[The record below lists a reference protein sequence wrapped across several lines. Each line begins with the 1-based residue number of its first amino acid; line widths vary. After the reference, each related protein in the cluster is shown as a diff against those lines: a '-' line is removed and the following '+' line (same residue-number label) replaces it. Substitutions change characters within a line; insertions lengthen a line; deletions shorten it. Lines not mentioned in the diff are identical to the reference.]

1 MKLGPLAASFGA
13 ACLFAQT
20 GGVTRLVIVGV
31 EDYENRLKV
40 PPVKHA
46 KRDAETVQR
55 TTAGAAL
62 TEAKAR
68 QADVMEAVRKAFGDA
83 KSQDTVF
90 VFVSGRGVGRVGPSP
105 AALLTFES
113 DPERPGTG
121 VTLGELE
128 KQIRDTAA
136 DRVVL
141 ALDVFRRPAKQE
153 FEGDPNMI
161 NFKLADLQ
169 KRHRKLDIIL
179 ASPLDKASME
189 TDEGG
194 GSGTLARLLVEGVSG
209 KKADANRN
217 GIVTTGELL
226 KYIKDRAAS
235 TRLPEPFAA
244 PAKDGDAPLK
254 LTSRLLRQPVLIASA
269 GRFNPDWLNGEPADS
284 PPDPDAATR
293 GSAVEFEAEGQRT
306 IVGYGEGD
314 QLPEDPLRLDG
325 SNFRACAEKF
335 GEALQLR
342 NELARKASPE
352 GRKAELE
359 AAQSLRARQLFCQ
372 GRELLFPGPSA
383 PAEDLLGESLRIDG
397 NAPEPHNAL
406 GVGILLR
413 AKSVEDYD
421 RATESF
427 RRAIALAPGWAY
439 ARHNLALAYIGRGDF
454 DRAVATYR
462 KAIEKTPGQAY
473 LHYNLGALLHRLNL
487 RAEAKA
493 AYQQAQRT
501 FLEQAK
507 LLEQA
512 GDLKR
517 AEVFRRSAANTLNA
531 LGVLL
536 QTEKKFPEAE
546 NSFRQALQVK
556 EDDQAAKYNLAAVL
570 ALRNKFDEAVKLL
583 REMPVHVRAQMK
595 LAELHGSL
603 GQLAEA
609 RKALDA
615 VGVDARGSA
624 YFQML
629 ELNLRGDEALA
640 ASNREEGCQSYRDA
654 RNLAPAE
661 SASRLE
667 IEKKIKKLC
676 AHR

>member
-46 KRDAETVQR
+46 KRDAEAVQR

-68 QADVMEAVRKAFGDA
+68 QAHVMASVRKAFGDA
-83 KSQDTVF
+83 RSQDTVF

-141 ALDVFRRPAKQE
+141 ALDVFRSPAKQE

-179 ASPLDKASME
+179 ASPLDKASTE
-189 TDEGG
+189 TDAGG
-194 GSGTLARLLVEGVSG
+194 GSGTLARLLVEGVAG
-209 KKADANRN
+209 KKIR
-217 GIVTTGELL
+217 TTGELL
-226 KYIKDRAAS
+226 KYIQNRAAS

-254 LTSRLLRQPVLIASA
+254 LTSRLLRQPVLIASV

-284 PPDPDAATR
+284 LPDPDAAAR
-293 GSAVEFEAEGQRT
+293 GNAVELEAEGQRT
-306 IVGYGEGD
+306 IVAYGEGD

-325 SNFRACAEKF
+325 LNFKACAEKF
-335 GEALQLR
+335 GAALQLR

-383 PAEDLLGESLRIDG
+383 TAEDLLGESLRIDG

-454 DRAVATYR
+454 DRALATYR

-493 AYQQAQRT
+493 AYQEAQRT
-501 FLEQAK
+501 FLEQATV
-507 LLEQA
+507 LEQA

-517 AEVFRRSAANTLNA
+517 AEVFRRSATNTLNA

-536 QTEKKFPEAE
+536 QADKKLAAAE
-546 NSFRQALQVK
+546 STFRQAIRVK
-556 EDDQAAKYNLAAVL
+556 EGDEAAKFNLAVVL
-570 ALRNKFDEAVKLL
+570 ALQNNFDEAVKLL
-583 REMPVHVRAQMK
+583 REMPRHARAQMK
-595 LAELHGSL
+595 LAELHGSV
-603 GQLAEA
+603 GQLLEA

-654 RNLAPAE
+654 RDLAPAE

-667 IEKKIKKLC
+667 IAKKIKKRC
-676 AHR
+676 SQR